1 MKRTCGLLLSF
12 VLVLGTANAAA
23 DTRIIVRNTLG
34 GFVMNTTCL
43 LLGCK
48 VQRGLGDPNSQLFLI
63 TVPPALTDNAPY
75 NYYGAT
81 VKHGYVFQPA
91 TCIVGLDSTQAKWGT
106 RGGGTVA
113 VIDTGVD
120 PDHPVLKPV
129 LLPGYDFTR
138 NSNSANEKGDV
149 TQSTVA
155 VLDNA
160 EPAYVNQ
167 STVAVLDQSTVAVL
181 DDQKY
186 AAFVHGTMT
195 AGVIHLVAPSAKI
208 MPLKAF
214 GADGSGYVSD
224 VMRAIYYAQKNGATV
239 INMSF
244 SFQAYSPELK
254 NAVNYATNRGVI
266 CVASAGNE
274 STSALVY
281 PAAFSNVMG
290 VASTS
295 NFDALSGFGGFAS
308 DLRVKE
314 LEQQV
319 LSMRTAV
326 ICGFNQ
332 LLDLKDLNTGVHSTR
347 LAEWAVRVAEALGID
362 ETVLRDVEAA
372 AVLHD
377 IGKIGVP
384 DAILNKPGKLTE
396 DERQIIN
403 KHPEY
408 GWAIQRLIPGLER
421 TSLFTLHHHEN
432 FDGTGYPGRLRGCDT
447 PIGSRIVSV
456 IDAFDAMVS
465 NRPYRKGLPV
475 EEAIRRLIMDSGTQF
490 DPEVVCCFIKIA
502 EPEVADVFAATGT
515 SMSVIL

>member
-34 GFVMNTTCL
+34 SFAMNTTCL
-43 LLGCK
+43 LLGCR

-63 TVPPALTDNAPY
+63 TTPSALNPVTFILKLLLQPGIAGIEIDQKSKVTAADAGSVPPALTDNAPY

-91 TCIVGLDSTQAKWGT
+91 TSIIGLGNTQAKWGT

-160 EPAYVNQ
+160 QPAYVNQ

-186 AAFVHGTMT
+186 AAFGHGTMT

-295 NFDALSGFGGFAS
+295 NFDALSNFSNYGSGDVFVGAPGEGIVTTYPYGTYAAVWGTSFSAPFVS
-308 DLRVKE
+308 GTAAL
-314 LEQQV
+314 LEGV
-319 LSMRTAV
+319 SSSSNEATSETSISNA
-326 ICGFNQ
+326 
-332 LLDLKDLNTGVHSTR
+332 KDLGPALNHGRLDVYQAMQAWRTR
-347 LAEWAVRVAEALGID
+347 L
-362 ETVLRDVEAA
+362 
-372 AVLHD
+372 
-377 IGKIGVP
+377 
-384 DAILNKPGKLTE
+384 
-396 DERQIIN
+396 
-403 KHPEY
+403 
-408 GWAIQRLIPGLER
+408 GL
-421 TSLFTLHHHEN
+421 
-432 FDGTGYPGRLRGCDT
+432 
-447 PIGSRIVSV
+447 
-456 IDAFDAMVS
+456 
-465 NRPYRKGLPV
+465 
-475 EEAIRRLIMDSGTQF
+475 Q
-490 DPEVVCCFIKIA
+490 
-502 EPEVADVFAATGT
+502 
-515 SMSVIL
+515 